1 MRGIMTFPRLHK
13 LVSLTVVAAAA
24 TALAL
29 IAGSVPAEAATL
41 PLQGEASAFLNSTL
55 VWNYDASPAGANV
68 PCAPSAAHPYP
79 VVLTEGTFASM
90 YNSFGAISPDL
101 VNNGYCVYAFNYGQT
116 IPLTGLYAMG
126 NIAAS
131 AAELSAEVNRVLTET
146 GASKVDIVGWSQG
159 GMMPR
164 YYINNL
170 GGAAK
175 VNMLV
180 GFAPSNYGT
189 TLDGIATLVADLGL
203 EGLAT
208 ALLSV
213 SCPACVQQLQGSSF
227 LNSLNQTPT
236 APGVR
241 YVNIETAD
249 DEVVTPYTNAF
260 LPAGS
265 DVQNITL
272 QDQCPQDASDHLSI
286 PYDSNALQDMINA
299 LGPDNPS
306 FQPSCAAVGPIFGNV

>member
-1 MRGIMTFPRLHK
+1 MTFPRLHR
-13 LVSLTVVAAAA
+13 LVSLTAVAAA

-41 PLQGEASAFLNSTL
+41 PLSGEASAFLNSTL
-55 VWNYDASPAGANV
+55 ARNYDASPAGANV
-68 PCAPSAAHPYP
+68 PCAPSAVHPYP
-79 VVLTEGTFASM
+79 VILTEGTFASM

-116 IPLTGLYAMG
+116 IPRAGIYATG

-131 AAELSAEVNRVLTET
+131 AAELSAEVNRVLTDT
-146 GASKVDIVGWSQG
+146 GASKADIVGWSQG

-164 YYINNL
+164 YYINHL

-189 TLDGIATLVADLGL
+189 TLDGIAALIAGLGL

-208 ALLSV
+208 APLSL
-213 SCPACVQQLQGSSF
+213 SCPACVQQVRGSSF
-227 LNSLNQTPT
+227 LNRLNRTPT

-241 YVNIETAD
+241 YVNIETAG

-260 LPAGS
+260 LPAGP
-265 DVQNITL
+265 DVKNITL

-286 PYDSNALQDMINA
+286 AYDSNALQDMINA